1 MRSTADFLRLKAE
14 LNVDSL
20 LLETLM
26 EKNRRA
32 TERAR
37 LADADEFAWAA
48 VGYTIHNLY
57 CLFENYFLRI
67 AKFFENGLDSSS
79 WHAQLVERMTL
90 EIPGLRPA
98 LFDRAF
104 AARVDELRRFRHAF
118 RNLYQTE
125 LDSLRVQKLNEALRE
140 ITALFSRYHERF
152 VAALDAIIA
161 DLG

>member
-98 LFDRAF
+98 LFDRTF

-125 LDSLRVQKLNEALRE
+125 LDSLRVQKLNEALPE

-152 VAALDAIIA
+152 VDALDVIIA